1 MTEMLILV
9 DEQDRQIGTGEK
21 MEVHRKGLLH
31 RCFSIFVFDERGR
44 VLMQK
49 RAAGK
54 YHSGGLWTNT
64 CCSHPR
70 AGEELI
76 DAAHRRLREEMG
88 FDCELEERL
97 TFVYRA
103 ELDNELTEH
112 EYDHLL
118 VGSWDGPVAPEP
130 EEADGYEWIE
140 VDELRDEISRRPE
153 RFTVW
158 SRIAFDKLIAA
169 K

>member
-118 VGSWDGPVAPEP
+118 VGSWDGSVAPEP

>member
-1 MTEMLILV
+1 MLILV
-9 DEQDRQIGTGEK
+9 DEQDRQTGTGEK
-21 MEVHRKGLLH
+21 MEVHRRGLLH
-31 RCFSIFVFDERGR
+31 RCFSIFVFDPQGR

-88 FDCELEERL
+88 FDCELEEKL
-97 TFVYRA
+97 TFIYRA

-118 VGSWDGPVAPEP
+118 VGTYVGPVAPEP

-140 VDELRDEISRRPE
+140 VEKLRDEIRRRPE

-158 SRIAFDKLIAA
+158 SRIAFDELMQAR
-169 K
+169 